1 MALNLSRLPSDTF
14 HLQRFVYSNLYTR
27 DNTTAVSS
35 RPPHGIE
42 PFLPLA
48 GSCATFTPKE
58 DIVNSFAH
66 ALLESNQFS
75 LRNRTSL
82 HYSGLPSPFT
92 LTLTE
97 WDRRAITFIPKGAVS
112 SLRVRYNYDQLFRQL
127 GAHGTPTWTR
137 TKNVL

>member
-1 MALNLSRLPSDTF
+1 MIA
-14 HLQRFVYSNLYTR
+14 LYTLICIPEITLR
-27 DNTTAVSS
+27 LCQAVLRTVSN
-35 RPPHGIE
+35 
-42 PFLPLA
+42 PLFSPD
-48 GSCATFTPKE
+48 GECATITPME

-97 WDRRAITFIPKGAVS
+97 RDRRAITLLPVGAVS
-112 SLRVRYNYDQLFRQL
+112 SLRVRHGYNQLLLAVGR
-127 GAHGTPTWTR
+127 HGTPTWTR